1 MVNFNGNLVS
11 SQDTLFTSEN
21 RGYKY
26 GDALFETLKV
36 VNGKI
41 FFWEDHYFR
50 LMASMRIMRMD
61 IPMSFTM
68 EFLENEI
75 LKTIEANDLLSSSAR
90 VRLNIDRGE
99 GGKYLPSENS
109 KVTYSIITEGFDE
122 PFYTVKEGQTYE
134 VDLYKDFFIA
144 PGLLSGLK
152 SNNKAIQVIGSIYA
166 KENDLNNCLV
176 LNTNKSVIE
185 ALNGNLFLVKGDKIK
200 TPPLEDGCLKGV
212 MRKQVLEVLS
222 KDVNLYIEEASISPF
237 ELQKADEL
245 FITNVIQG
253 IVPITKY
260 RKKTYGCQLA
270 KDLTN
275 KLNARIRLGA

>member
-1 MVNFNGNLVS
+1 MVNFNGKLIDS
-11 SQDTLFTSEN
+11 KDAFLTSEN

-61 IPMSFTM
+61 IPMNFNM
-68 EFLENEI
+68 EFLKSEI
-75 LKTIEANDLLSSSAR
+75 LKTIKVNDLLDATAR
-90 VRLNIDRGE
+90 VRLNVDRGE
-99 GGKYLPSENS
+99 GGKYLPDRSS
-109 KVTYSIITEGFDE
+109 KVNFNIIAETFEE
-122 PFYTVKEGQTYE
+122 PFYKINDNLKYE
-134 VDLYKDFFIA
+134 VDLYKDFFVA

-152 SNNKAIQVIGSIYA
+152 NNNKAIQVMGSIYA
-166 KENDLNNCLV
+166 TENDLDNCLV
-176 LNTNKSVIE
+176 LNTNKSIIE
-185 ALNGNLFLVKGDKIK
+185 ALNGNLFLVKDDKIK

-212 MRKQVLEVLS
+212 MRKQILEILS
-222 KDVNLYIEEASISPF
+222 TDVNLYVEESSISPF

-245 FITNVIQG
+245 FITNVIKG

-260 RKKTYGCQLA
+260 RKKTYGCELA
-270 KDLTN
+270 KELTSR
-275 KLNARIRLGA
+275 LNTKIRLGS

>member
-1 MVNFNGNLVS
+1 MINFNGNLVAQNDS
-11 SQDTLFTSEN
+11 KLTTEN

-50 LMASMRIMRMD
+50 LMASMRILRMT
-61 IPMSFTM
+61 IPMQFTM
-68 EFLENEI
+68 EFLESEI
-75 LKTIEANDLLSSSAR
+75 LKTVEANNLLKSVAR
-90 VRLNIDRGE
+90 VRLNVDRGE
-99 GGKYLPSENS
+99 GGKYLPSNTAE
-109 KVTYSIITEGFDE
+109 VGFNISAE
-122 PFYTVKEGQTYE
+122 AHNNPFYTIDTNANCV
-134 VDLYKDFFIA
+134 VDLYKDYFMA

-152 SNNKAIQVIGSIYA
+152 SNNKALAVIGSIYA
-166 KENDLNNCLV
+166 KENDLDNCLV

-212 MRKQVLEVLS
+212 MRKQILDVLA
-222 KDVNLYIEEASISPF
+222 KDVNLFVEEASISPF

-245 FITNVIQG
+245 FITNVIKG
-253 IVPITKY
+253 IVPITQY
-260 RKKTYGCQLA
+260 RKKTYGSAFAQKTIA
-270 KDLTN
+270 
-275 KLNARIRLGA
+275 KLNAKLRLMS

>member
-1 MVNFNGNLVS
+1 MINFNGTLL
-11 SQDTLFTSEN
+11 SQSDSQFTVEN

-50 LMASMRIMRMD
+50 LMASMRILRMD
-61 IPMSFTM
+61 IPMTFTM
-68 EFLENEI
+68 EFLESEI
-75 LKTIEANDLLSSSAR
+75 LKTLEANNLSQASAR
-90 VRLNIDRGE
+90 VRLNVDRGE
-99 GGKYLPSENS
+99 GGKYLPSDQA
-109 KVTYSIITEGFDE
+109 KVHFNISAEPHNNPFYSIDANTK
-122 PFYTVKEGQTYE
+122 YV
-134 VDLYKDFFIA
+134 VDLYKDYFVA

-152 SNNKAIQVIGSIYA
+152 SNNKAIQVIGNIYA
-166 KENDLNNCLV
+166 KENDFDNCLV

-185 ALNGNLFLVKGDKIK
+185 ALNGNLFLVKGDTIK

-212 MRKQVLEVLS
+212 MRKQILELLA
-222 KDVNLYIEEASISPF
+222 KDVNVIVEETSISPF

-245 FITNVIQG
+245 FVTNVIKG

-260 RKKTYGCQLA
+260 RKKAYGSDFAQSLVA
-270 KDLTN
+270 
-275 KLNARIRLGA
+275 KLNTKLRLQS

>member
-1 MVNFNGNLVS
+1 MVNFNGNLVEDFNS
-11 SQDTLFTSEN
+11 SITSDN

-26 GDALFETLKV
+26 GDALFETIKV
-36 VNGKI
+36 VNGKL

-61 IPMSFTM
+61 IPMNFTM
-68 EFLENEI
+68 EFLEEEI
-75 LKTIEANDLLSSSAR
+75 LKTVEANHLLDTSAR
-90 VRLNIDRGE
+90 VRLNVDRGE
-99 GGKYLPSENS
+99 GGKYLPGEDS
-109 KVTYSIITEGFDE
+109 KVNFNIIAEPHDNPFYSIDTEN
-122 PFYTVKEGQTYE
+122 TYL
-134 VDLYKDFFIA
+134 VDLYKDYFVS

-166 KENDLNNCLV
+166 KENDYDNCLV

-212 MRKQVLEVLS
+212 MRKQVLEILS
-222 KDVNLYIEEASISPF
+222 KDVNLFVEEASISPF

-245 FITNVIQG
+245 FITNVIKG

-260 RKKTYGCQLA
+260 RKKVYGVEFAEKLVG
-270 KDLTN
+270 
-275 KLNARIRLGA
+275 KLNARIRLGS

>member
-1 MVNFNGNLVS
+1 MINFNGNLINNTDS
-11 SQDTLFTSEN
+11 KLTSEN

-50 LMASMRIMRMD
+50 LMASMRILRMD
-61 IPMSFTM
+61 IPMNFTM
-68 EFLENEI
+68 EYLESEI
-75 LKTIEANDLLSSSAR
+75 LKTVEANNLITSSAR

-99 GGKYLPSENS
+99 GGKYLPAKEAVVNFN
-109 KVTYSIITEGFDE
+109 IIAEPHNN
-122 PFYTVKEGQTYE
+122 PFYTIATDAAYT
-134 VDLYKDFFIA
+134 VDLYKDYFMA

-166 KENDLNNCLV
+166 KENDFDNCLI
-176 LNTNKSVIE
+176 LNTNKNVIE

-212 MRKQVLEVLS
+212 MRKQVLEILS
-222 KDVNLYIEEASISPF
+222 KDVNLFVEEASISPF

-245 FITNVIQG
+245 FITNVIKG
-253 IVPITKY
+253 IVPITQY
-260 RKKTYGCQLA
+260 RKKSYGSDFAQKVITKINA
-270 KDLTN
+270 KL
-275 KLNARIRLGA
+275 RLSS

>member
-1 MVNFNGNLVS
+1 MVNFNGTLL
-11 SQDTLFTSEN
+11 SQEDSKLTTVN

-50 LMASMRIMRMD
+50 LMASMRILRMD
-61 IPMSFTM
+61 IPMNFTM
-68 EFLENEI
+68 EFLGAEI
-75 LKTIEANDLLSSSAR
+75 FKTLEANDLLKASAR
-90 VRLNIDRGE
+90 VRINIDRGE
-99 GGKYLPSENS
+99 GGKYLPSEEAKVNFNIS
-109 KVTYSIITEGFDE
+109 VEPHSNPFYAIDADVTYT
-122 PFYTVKEGQTYE
+122 
-134 VDLYKDFFIA
+134 VDLYKDYFMA

-166 KENDLNNCLV
+166 KENDLDNCLV

-212 MRKQVLEVLS
+212 MRKQILELLA
-222 KDVNLYIEEASISPF
+222 KNVNLFVEETSISPF

-245 FITNVIQG
+245 FVTNVIKG
-253 IVPITKY
+253 IVPITQY
-260 RKKTYGCQLA
+260 RKKTYGTDFAQKTVA
-270 KDLTN
+270 
-275 KLNARIRLGA
+275 KLNAKLRLE